1 MATRI
6 GIISNQL
13 FGKGFEIGLF
23 DTIKGL
29 LGGDGL
35 QGVLESTGL
44 GEHVEGLLGE
54 GSALA
59 DNFGVDLGQVT
70 ESLSVDGIA
79 DSLPSGLGDVAAT
92 RSVAHR
98 HRLTADLPAPMSEG
112 AHVVASLIASRSGTQ
127 R

>member
-1 MATRI
+1 M
-6 GIISNQL
+6 
-13 FGKGFEIGLF
+13 GLF

-59 DNFGVDLGQVT
+59 DNFGVDIGQVT
-70 ESLSVDGIA
+70 ESLGVDGIA
-79 DSLPSGLGDVAAT
+79 DSLPGGLGDVAGNT
-92 RSVAHR
+92 LGG
-98 HRLTADLPAPMSEG
+98 LTDIAP
-112 AHVVASLIASRSGTQ
+112 
-127 R
+127 